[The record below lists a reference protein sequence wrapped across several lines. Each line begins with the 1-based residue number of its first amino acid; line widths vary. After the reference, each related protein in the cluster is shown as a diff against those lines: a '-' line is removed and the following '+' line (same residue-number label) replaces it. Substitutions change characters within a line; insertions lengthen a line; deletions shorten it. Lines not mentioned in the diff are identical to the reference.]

1 MQVGRTVSFFA
12 KSSQDTPS
20 PPPMDQVTSERPPAI
35 STIPSLQRAALGGP
49 SALPFRAQRAQHR
62 SRLAPPRGAQ
72 RPSDP
77 RRTNPA
83 PHHLQSILLSSPRGA
98 RRLLCSAPGAH
109 RAHRARLQPLH
120 LFHPSHPPNHLK
132 LDPGSDSSLSYAHL
146 NAQTSSSA
154 LLFARHRTGALS
166 DSVGNPPKALRRHFS
181 SFL

>member
-1 MQVGRTVSFFA
+1 MQSSDSHQGPPQRQVLVLPPVAEGADLGRYSGRADCLLLRQVFA
-12 KSSQDTPS
+12 GHAQS
-20 PPPMDQVTSERPPAI
+20 
-35 STIPSLQRAALGGP
+35 AAEGN
-49 SALPFRAQRAQHR
+49 
-62 SRLAPPRGAQ
+62 PR

-132 LDPGSDSSLSYAHL
+132 LDPGSDPSLSYAHL